1 MGVMYVWKLFNKLK
15 DFNISLAAGEG
26 GLNRTVRWY
35 HIAEDLSVA
44 DYIIGNE
51 VIITTGMEFGENPDK
66 IIEFIDTIFSR
77 GTSALIMVCGKYILD
92 IPGKVV
98 EYCDS
103 IRLPL
108 FKISWTE
115 RLTNIGK
122 AVSNALLD
130 DERFKTNMHNAMSI
144 ALLVPNQSKQN
155 KALFNEYGFT
165 ESKFYSVVLGD
176 ISEIDSNESAE
187 LVAKI
192 KESLVNVASSVFIT
206 LIEKKIVVV
215 MANHNGEK
223 LGAEADIILNTL
235 GKMTCAGRS
244 DVKPGIR
251 SISKYYKQAEI
262 NMLSQKSG
270 LSDVLKVNEQYKI
283 LLEIKDKAK
292 VEEYCSNVIGEI
304 LNWDKKNNGNYY
316 ETLKCYFNNDASV
329 IKAAQEMNIHR
340 NTINYKI
347 KKIEGLLNCDLS
359 SFEERF
365 SIMLAMKL
373 RDIYLK

>member
-1 MGVMYVWKLFNKLK
+1 MYVWKLFNKLK
-15 DFNISLAAGEG
+15 DFDISIVAGED
-26 GLNRTVRWY
+26 GLNRSVRWY

-51 VIITTGMEFGENPDK
+51 VIITTGVELGEDPKK
-66 IIEFIDTIFSR
+66 IIEFIDTICSK
-77 GTSALIMVCGKYILD
+77 GTSALIVVCGKYISY
-92 IPGKVV
+92 IPDKVV

-108 FKISWTE
+108 FRMSWTE
-115 RLTNIGK
+115 KITNVGK

-130 DERFKTNMHNAMSI
+130 DERFRTNMHNAMSI
-144 ALLVPNQSKQN
+144 ALLVPNQSRQN

-165 ESKFYSVVLGD
+165 DSKFYSVILGD
-176 ISEIDSNESAE
+176 ISEIGSDESSNLASE
-187 LVAKI
+187 I
-192 KESLVNVASSVFIT
+192 RDNIVNITSSVFIT
-206 LIEKKIVVV
+206 VIEKRIAVI

-223 LGAEADIILNTL
+223 LVTEADIILNTM
-235 GKMTCAGRS
+235 GKITCAGRS
-244 DVKPGIR
+244 EAKPGIR

-262 NMLSQKSG
+262 NMLSQKSN
-270 LSDVLKVNEQYKI
+270 LSNVLKVNEQYKI

-292 VEEYCSNVIGEI
+292 VEEYCNNVIGEI
-304 LNWDKKNNGNYY
+304 LNWDEKNNSNYY